1 MKRLLPVLILLCF
14 FQRVSSQNITPVRIS
29 FRDIPDS
36 SSSHVYLYLLSNRLG
51 EQSLVDSVVVTDNNK
66 ASLHIPDG
74 NEAGLYTTLIYARV
88 NGQTMQSTF
97 NFLFDKK
104 SIEFN
109 TCLKT
114 PVDSMKVLSSGVNE
128 KYFSFIK
135 QKKYYST
142 YYSKLLE
149 LKSMTSLEN
158 TFYQVLNRQI
168 IKVLSDQSKLF
179 TKIRYDSSDNIASKY
194 NRWLLSSEIYANEM
208 NNVEYLRNHFLDRF
222 DFTDSFIKNTD
233 LLTAI
238 TSSYL
243 FLYKDAGLTPAGQE
257 QQLLA
262 AVDKMMACYSVDE
275 EIVHYV
281 ASELE
286 KEFEKLGMEKVMIHI
301 ADSYLLNSS
310 GCTNSEAWEK
320 LKDEVELLKQLQP
333 GHLAPNLKFDID
345 GIETLYD
352 VKSDSVVVLFWAT
365 WCSHCRQSVPEIY
378 AMLKN
383 RPSVKVV
390 AIALD
395 ADTEAWRE
403 GTKKFPGWIHIQAKN
418 MWDDKLVTPYAVYAT
433 PTIYLLGSNHKIVK
447 KIKSVPELK
456 GVMKNLN

>member
-1 MKRLLPVLILLCF
+1 MKILLPVLLFLCF
-14 FQRVSSQNITPVRIS
+14 FRLASSQSSSAVNIF

-36 SSSHVYLYLLSNRLG
+36 SNSQVYLYLLSNKLG
-51 EQSLVDSVVVTDNNK
+51 NQSLVDSVVVTDNNE
-66 ASLHIPDG
+66 ASLHIPAD

-88 NGQTMQSTF
+88 NGQTMQSTL

-114 PVDSMKVLSSGVNE
+114 PVDSMKVLSSGVNK

-135 QKKYYST
+135 QKKHYAA

-149 LKSMTSLEN
+149 LKSMTSPEDA
-158 TFYQVLNRQI
+158 FYQNLNRQI
-168 IKVLSDQSKLF
+168 KKVLSGQSELF
-179 TKIRYDSSDNIASKY
+179 TKIRDDLSDNIASKY

-222 DFTDSFIKNTD
+222 DFTDPFIKNTD

-257 QQLLA
+257 QQLMA
-262 AVDKMMACYSVDE
+262 AIDKMMTYYSVDE

-286 KEFEKLGMEKVMIHI
+286 KEFKKLGMEEVMIHI

-310 GCTNSEAWEK
+310 GCTNSEAREK

-333 GHLAPNLKFDID
+333 GHRAPNLKFDVD
-345 GIETLYD
+345 GIETLYE
-352 VKSDSVVVLFWAT
+352 VNSDTVVVLFWAT

-395 ADTEAWRE
+395 ADAEVWRKE
-403 GTKKFPGWIHIQAKN
+403 TKKFPGWIHIQAKD

-433 PTIYLLGSNHKIVK
+433 PTLYLLGSNHKIVK

-456 GVMKNLN
+456 GVME

>member
-1 MKRLLPVLILLCF
+1 MKILLPVLLFLCF
-14 FQRVSSQNITPVRIS
+14 FRFASSQSSSTVKII
-29 FRDIPDS
+29 FRDIPES
-36 SSSHVYLYLLSNRLG
+36 SNSQVYLYLLSNRLG
-51 EQSLVDSVVVTDNNK
+51 NQSLVDSVVVTDNNE
-66 ASLHIPDG
+66 ASLHIPNG
-74 NEAGLYTTLIYARV
+74 NEEGLYSTLIYARV

-97 NFLFDKK
+97 NFLFNKK

-114 PVDSMKVLSSGVNE
+114 PVDSMKVLSPGVNTN
-128 KYFSFIK
+128 YFSFIK
-135 QKKYYST
+135 QKKHYAT

-149 LKSMTSLEN
+149 LKSMTSPVD
-158 TFYQVLNRQI
+158 TFYQDLNRQI
-168 IKVLSDQSKLF
+168 KKVLSEQSKLF
-179 TKIRYDSSDNIASKY
+179 TKIRGDLSDNIASKY
-194 NRWLLSSEIYANEM
+194 NRWFLSSEIYANEM

-222 DFTDSFIKNTD
+222 DFSDPFIKNTD

-262 AVDKMMACYSVDE
+262 AIDKMMTYYSVDE

-286 KEFEKLGMEKVMIHI
+286 KEFKKLGMEKVMIHI

-310 GCTNSEAWEK
+310 GCTNSEAREK

-333 GHLAPNLKFDID
+333 GHLAPNLKFDVD
-345 GIETLYD
+345 GIETLYE
-352 VKSDSVVVLFWAT
+352 VNSDTVVVLFWAT

-395 ADTEAWRE
+395 ADTDVWRE
-403 GTKKFPGWIHIQAKN
+403 ETKKYPGWIHIQAKN

-456 GVMKNLN
+456 GVME